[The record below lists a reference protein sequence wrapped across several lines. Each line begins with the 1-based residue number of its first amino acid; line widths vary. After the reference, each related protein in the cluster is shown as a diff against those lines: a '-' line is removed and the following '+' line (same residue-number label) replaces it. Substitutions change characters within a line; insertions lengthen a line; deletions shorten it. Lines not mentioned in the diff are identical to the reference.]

1 MLDKLLSV
9 LGDGAF
15 HSGSELGRELGIS
28 RSAVWKHM
36 QRLQE
41 LGLEVYSVKGRGYRL
56 PGGVDLIDADRLR
69 ERLLAGSLV
78 ERLAAVE
85 VTIETDSTNAQGLQ
99 ALQQGVHSGLF
110 VAEYQHAGRG
120 RRGRQW
126 LSPLASSLCFTLAWR
141 FNTGVAALEGL
152 SLAVGLAL
160 QQALAEL
167 GVEQV
172 GLKWPNDLLVDNAK
186 LAGILIELSGDAAG
200 ECQVAIG
207 VGLNVALPEGLAE
220 QLDQP
225 CIDLQALGFK
235 GDRTE
240 LLATLVR
247 QLVQV
252 LQRFESGGFAQ
263 LRPAWEAANVFQG
276 RPVRLIS
283 GAHTF
288 EGICLGVTDQ
298 GGLRLQTDKGQEVF
312 HGGEV
317 SVRAHE
323 TA

>member
-1 MLDKLLSV
+1 MLDKLLAV
-9 LGDGAF
+9 LADGAF
-15 HSGSELGRELGIS
+15 HSGSELGRTLGIS

-41 LGLEVYSVKGRGYRL
+41 LGLELYSVKGRGYRL
-56 PGGVDLIDADRLR
+56 PGGLDLIDTA
-69 ERLLAGSLV
+69 LLQTELQRGTVDVLQQ
-78 ERLAAVE
+78 VE
-85 VTIETDSTNAQGLQ
+85 VVTEIDSTNARALK
-99 ALQQGVHSGLF
+99 ALQGGVHSGLF

-120 RRGRQW
+120 RRGREW

-141 FNTGVAALEGL
+141 FNSGAAALEGL

-160 QQALAEL
+160 QQALADM
-167 GVEQV
+167 GVEGV
-172 GLKWPNDLLVDNAK
+172 GLKWPNDLLVGHAK

-225 CIDLQALGFK
+225 CTDLRALGF
-235 GDRTE
+235 GGERTE
-240 LLATLVR
+240 LLARLVR
-247 QLVQV
+247 ELVCV
-252 LQRFESGGFAQ
+252 LKGFEAGGFAQ
-263 LRPAWEAANVFQG
+263 LRADWEAVNVFQG
-276 RPVRLIS
+276 RPVRLVS
-283 GAHTF
+283 GAHSF
-288 EGICLGVTDQ
+288 EGVCLGVTDQ

-323 TA
+323 SA